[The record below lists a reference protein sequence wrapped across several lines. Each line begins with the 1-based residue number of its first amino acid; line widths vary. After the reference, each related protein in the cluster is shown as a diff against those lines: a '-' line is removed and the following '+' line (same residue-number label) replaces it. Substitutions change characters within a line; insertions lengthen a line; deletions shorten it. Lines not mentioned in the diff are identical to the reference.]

1 MPGDFLPYTMT
12 TAGQAAQKTNL
23 RRYRPMPLP
32 SYEKLGAFYL
42 GREVDPGSQQP
53 GADLLYDS
61 RDLTTHAVCIGMTGS
76 GKTGLCLS
84 LLEEAALDGVPA
96 IAIDPKGDIAN
107 LVLTFPELRPEDF
120 QPWVDAGEAARKGQ
134 SVEEFAATTAAMWKK
149 GLADWN
155 EDGAR
160 IQRLR
165 DAVEVAVYTPG
176 SKSGRPLSV
185 LRSFAAPDAATLDDS
200 TALKE
205 RIGAAVAGLLGM
217 LGIDADPV
225 RSREYLLLSAIL
237 DAEWRKG
244 RSPDL
249 AALIQAVQKPP
260 FEKVGVF
267 DVESFYPAKERME
280 LALRVNGLLA
290 SPGFDAWLAG
300 DALDIQKLL
309 HTDAGKP
316 RISIISIAHLNDAE
330 RMFVVTLVANELVAW
345 MRRQSGTTS
354 LRAVFYMDEVFGY
367 FPPSAM
373 PPSKLPLLTLM
384 KQARAFGLGVVL
396 STQNPVDLDYKGLG
410 NAGTWLIGRL
420 QTERDKD
427 RVIEGL
433 LGTEAAGG
441 MDRDGLEAL
450 MSNLAQRTFLMRN
463 VHDDA
468 PVLFRT
474 RWALSYLRGPLTLA
488 ELSKLESQ
496 RMGANAVT
504 GGRTAATDGAAAR
517 AAPAADGSGPAS
529 GPAAAPS
536 ASTSLARPVVP
547 PGVVEWFMR
556 AASAAGPLSYQPFIG
571 ARARAHFVDAKA
583 GMDAWESWYYLAP
596 LAKDS
601 PDWEAAEVMGEPG
614 PDFDDEPRE
623 GAAFGEVPALALSAK
638 MHRAWADG
646 LEDHVYRNAS
656 LNLMSC
662 PSLKMSA
669 APGGTEGEFRAHVAL
684 ALREKRD
691 AAVEKLRAKYAT
703 RLAALETREQR
714 AGQRLE
720 REKSQASSETLATAV
735 SIGGNLLGALFGGR
749 RGSVYSKAS
758 SAARGVGRASRQ
770 RADVTH
776 AEADIRAIQQQADD
790 LNAELEAEVARLEGE
805 FDPNAV
811 RIETVPVRPR
821 KSDITVEDVAL
832 VWRP

>member
-1 MPGDFLPYTMT
+1 
-12 TAGQAAQKTNL
+12 
-23 RRYRPMPLP
+23 MPLP
-32 SYEKLGAFYL
+32 SYEKLGVFYL
-42 GREVDPGSQQP
+42 GRELDPKSGQP
-53 GADLLYDS
+53 GEDLLYDS

-96 IAIDPKGDIAN
+96 IAIDPKGDIGN
-107 LVLTFPELRPEDF
+107 LMLAFPELRPADF
-120 QPWVDAGEAARKGQ
+120 EPWVDAGEAARKGQ
-134 SVEEFAATTAAMWKK
+134 SVGDFAAATAATWKK
-149 GLADWN
+149 GLEEWN

-165 DAVEVAVYTPG
+165 DAAEVAIYTPG
-176 SKSGRPLSV
+176 SESGRPLSI
-185 LRSFAAPDAATLDDS
+185 LRSFAAPDATTLGDS

-205 RIGAAVAGLLGM
+205 RIGAAVAGLLGL
-217 LGIDADPV
+217 LGVDADPIK
-225 RSREYLLLSAIL
+225 SREYLLLSAIL
-237 DAEWRKG
+237 DASWRKG
-244 RSPDL
+244 KSPDL
-249 AALIQAVQKPP
+249 AAVIQAVQKPP
-260 FEKVGVF
+260 FDQVGVF
-267 DVESFYPAKERME
+267 DLESFYPAKERME

-290 SPGFDAWLAG
+290 SPGFEAWRAG

-309 HTDAGKP
+309 YTDAGKP
-316 RISIISIAHLNDAE
+316 RISVISIAHLNDAE

-396 STQNPVDLDYKGLG
+396 ATQNPVDLDYKGLG
-410 NAGTWLIGRL
+410 NAGTWFIGRL
-420 QTERDKD
+420 QTKRDKN

-441 MDRDGLEAL
+441 MDRAGLEAL
-450 MSNLAQRTFLMRN
+450 MSNLTQRAFLMRN

-488 ELSKLESQ
+488 EIARL
-496 RMGANAVT
+496 MGA
-504 GGRTAATDGAAAR
+504 RTAVRGEAATGQSAGADASGAGASQASRAPTMAPSSSSSRPVVQAGVVEKFLR
-517 AAPAADGSGPAS
+517 AAPGKGPVTYE
-529 GPAAAPS
+529 PR
-536 ASTSLARPVVP
+536 L
-547 PGVVEWFMR
+547 
-556 AASAAGPLSYQPFIG
+556 G
-571 ARARAHFVDAKA
+571 ARVRAHFVDAKS
-583 GMDAWESWYYLAP
+583 GMNAWESWYYLAP
-596 LAKDS
+596 LGRDG
-601 PDWEAAEVMGEPG
+601 PDWAAAEVLGERG
-614 PDFDDEPRE
+614 PDFDDEPLE
-623 GAAFGEVPALALSAK
+623 DASYGELPAVALSSK
-638 MHRAWADG
+638 NHRAWGDA
-646 LEDHVYRNAS
+646 LEDHVYRSAS

-662 PSLKMSA
+662 PALKMNA

-691 AAVEKLRAKYAT
+691 ATVEVMRGKYASKV
-703 RLAALETREQR
+703 AALQTREER
-714 AGQRLE
+714 AGQRVE

-735 SIGGNLLGALFGGR
+735 SIGGSLLGALFGGR
-749 RGSVYSKAS
+749 RSSVYGKVS
-758 SAARGVGRASRQ
+758 SAARGIGRTSRQ
-770 RADVTH
+770 RADVTA
-776 AEADIRAIQQQADD
+776 AEADAQTIHAQIEG
-790 LNAELEAEVARLEGE
+790 LNSQLEAEVARLEGE

-811 RIETVPVRPR
+811 RIENVPVRPR
-821 KSDITVEDVAL
+821 KADIAVEDLAL